1 MPSKQVVAIIGRPNV
16 GKSTLFNRLTGKR
29 AALVSDMPGLTRD
42 RREGDALLLDHPVL
56 LVDTAGLEEAKR
68 GSIAQ
73 RMREQSE
80 VALREADLVLFV
92 IDAREGVM
100 PADHVFERMVRASLF
115 SLSAVA
121 LTLLTTAADPWDERP
136 REERLSSAGQPVAHT
151 PFLGPA
157 AVSEASGLRWP
168 NAATDGITA
177 QAEGVPREFY
187 FSRVQYSGSGR
198 GFRGWSRWDMD
209 YPKADQ
215 IFLSFIDRLLSNLD
229 ADDRQ
234 FVVRLDD
241 PGVRRFPFLYA
252 LEVGSM
258 ALTEP
263 EIVGLRDYLL
273 AGGFLVIDDF
283 WGSRQWA
290 NWEYEIRSVLPGY
303 EIVDLSL
310 DHPIFTAFYEID
322 EILQVPNVRNGVRGG
337 PTHQSDGYVPMVK
350 GIHDENGRLMVVI
363 NWNTDLGDAWEW
375 ADNPYYPLKYSTYAY
390 EMGVNFIVYAM
401 SH

>member
-1 MPSKQVVAIIGRPNV
+1 
-16 GKSTLFNRLTGKR
+16 
-29 AALVSDMPGLTRD
+29 
-42 RREGDALLLDHPVL
+42 
-56 LVDTAGLEEAKR
+56 
-68 GSIAQ
+68 
-73 RMREQSE
+73 
-80 VALREADLVLFV
+80 
-92 IDAREGVM
+92 
-100 PADHVFERMVRASLF
+100 MVRASSF

-121 LTLLTTAADPWDERP
+121 LTVLTAAPGPWDDP
-136 REERLSSAGQPVAHT
+136 SREERPPRTGEPVEQT
-151 PFLGPA
+151 SFLGP
-157 AVSEASGLRWP
+157 VPPSEALGLGGSN
-168 NAATDGITA
+168 NAPDGAT
-177 QAEGVPREFY
+177 QQVEGVPREFY
-187 FSRVQYSGSGR
+187 FSRAAYTGYGR
-198 GFRGWSRWDMD
+198 GFRRRGGRGRWATD
-209 YPKADQ
+209 YPKADR

-229 ADDRQ
+229 AYEHEHT
-234 FVVRLDD
+234 VRLNE
-241 PGVRRFPFLYA
+241 PELRRFPFLYA
-252 LEVGSM
+252 LEVGRM

-290 NWEYEIRSVLPGY
+290 NWEYEIQSVLPGY

-390 EMGVNFIVYAM
+390 EMGMNFIVYAM

>member
-1 MPSKQVVAIIGRPNV
+1 M
-16 GKSTLFNRLTGKR
+16 R
-29 AALVSDMPGLTRD
+29 ALS
-42 RREGDALLLDHPVL
+42 
-56 LVDTAGLEEAKR
+56 
-68 GSIAQ
+68 
-73 RMREQSE
+73 
-80 VALREADLVLFV
+80 
-92 IDAREGVM
+92 
-100 PADHVFERMVRASLF
+100 F
-115 SLSAVA
+115 SLSAVSAVA
-121 LTLLTTAADPWDERP
+121 LTLLTAAPGPWDDP
-136 REERLSSAGQPVAHT
+136 SREERPLAP
-151 PFLGPA
+151 
-157 AVSEASGLRWP
+157 SEALGLGRSNTAP
-168 NAATDGITA
+168 DGATQ

-187 FSRVQYSGSGR
+187 FSRVQYTGYGR
-198 GFRGWSRWDMD
+198 GYRRGRGSWATD

-229 ADDRQ
+229 AYEHEH
-234 FVVRLDD
+234 VVRLNE
-241 PGVRRFPFLYA
+241 PELRRFPFLYA
-252 LEVGSM
+252 LEVGRM

-290 NWEYEIRSVLPGY
+290 NWEYEIQSVLPGY

>member
-1 MPSKQVVAIIGRPNV
+1 M
-16 GKSTLFNRLTGKR
+16 R
-29 AALVSDMPGLTRD
+29 ALSV
-42 RREGDALLLDHPVL
+42 
-56 LVDTAGLEEAKR
+56 
-68 GSIAQ
+68 
-73 RMREQSE
+73 
-80 VALREADLVLFV
+80 
-92 IDAREGVM
+92 
-100 PADHVFERMVRASLF
+100 

-121 LTLLTTAADPWDERP
+121 LTLLTAGPGPWDDP
-136 REERLSSAGQPVAHT
+136 SREERG
-151 PFLGPA
+151 
-157 AVSEASGLRWP
+157 
-168 NAATDGITA
+168 ATQ

-187 FSRVQYSGSGR
+187 FSRVAYSGYGR
-198 GFRGWSRWDMD
+198 GYGRGWGRWATD

-229 ADDRQ
+229 AFEREHP
-234 FVVRLDD
+234 VRLDD

-263 EIVGLRDYLL
+263 EITGLRDYLL

-290 NWEYEIRSVLPGY
+290 NWENEIRSVLPGY

-322 EILQVPNVRNGVRGG
+322 EILQVPNVRNGIRGG

-375 ADNPYYPLKYSTYAY
+375 ADNPRYPLKYSTYAY
-390 EMGVNFIVYAM
+390 EMGVNMIVYAM

>member
-1 MPSKQVVAIIGRPNV
+1 
-16 GKSTLFNRLTGKR
+16 
-29 AALVSDMPGLTRD
+29 
-42 RREGDALLLDHPVL
+42 
-56 LVDTAGLEEAKR
+56 
-68 GSIAQ
+68 
-73 RMREQSE
+73 
-80 VALREADLVLFV
+80 
-92 IDAREGVM
+92 
-100 PADHVFERMVRASLF
+100 MVRALSF

-121 LTLLTTAADPWDERP
+121 LTLLTAAPGPWHAPSREQPPP
-136 REERLSSAGQPVAHT
+136 RTGEVVEQDG
-151 PFLGPA
+151 
-157 AVSEASGLRWP
+157 
-168 NAATDGITA
+168 AT
-177 QAEGVPREFY
+177 QQVEGVPREFY
-187 FSRVQYSGSGR
+187 VSRVAYTGYGR
-198 GFRGWSRWDMD
+198 GFGWGRGRWATD

-215 IFLSFIDRLLSNLD
+215 IFLSFIDRLLPNLD
-229 ADDRQ
+229 AYEREHPI
-234 FVVRLDD
+234 RLDD
-241 PGVRRFPFLYA
+241 PSVRRFPFLYA
-252 LEVGSM
+252 LEVGGM

-290 NWEYEIRSVLPGY
+290 NWEYEIQSVLPGY

-310 DHPIFTAFYEID
+310 DHPIFTMFYEID

-350 GIHDENGRLMVVI
+350 GIHDDDGRLMVVI